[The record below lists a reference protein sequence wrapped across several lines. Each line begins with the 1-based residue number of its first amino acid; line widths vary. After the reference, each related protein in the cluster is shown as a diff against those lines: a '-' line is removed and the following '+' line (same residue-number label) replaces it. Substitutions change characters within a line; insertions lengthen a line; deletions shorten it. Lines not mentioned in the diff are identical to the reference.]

1 MSAAMPGPG
10 EPWIDVP
17 TLLQSPV
24 VREAIGKA
32 EKKATSLTPD
42 PISQEYL
49 DRLLARSVGMATE
62 ILFDLS
68 GKRFTGKCGPKTI
81 RPVARPLDAD
91 TLGLIYRGYGPN
103 GYGIVGMGSSSAPPA
118 ISWYG
123 VTYAPEIELPDFPI
137 RDVLSVYIDGVLI
150 PADEYELRDDRSLIR
165 MRPTQSSVPTERYGW
180 PTAQNLDIPDTQQGT
195 FSITYTYGTDPGDG
209 GRVACLKF
217 AEVLACGALGDHSRY
232 PERLQSISRQGVSMQ
247 VASVVDALKEKGTG
261 IYEVDVW
268 LLAVNPSRLR
278 RRAVA
283 WSPDRPAA
291 PTQGRRYQ

>member
-1 MSAAMPGPG
+1 MSGPTPGPG
-10 EPWIDVP
+10 QPWIDVA

-32 EKKATSLTPD
+32 EKKTSTLTPE
-42 PISQEYL
+42 PITQDYV
-49 DRLLARSVGMATE
+49 DRLLSRAIGMATE
-62 ILFDLS
+62 VLFDLS
-68 GKRFTGKCGPKTI
+68 GRRYTGQCGPKTI
-81 RPVARPLDAD
+81 RPVARPVDAD

-123 VTYAPEIELPDFPI
+123 VTFAPEIELPDFPVI
-137 RDVLSVYIDGVLI
+137 AVESVYIDGVLI
-150 PADEYELRDDRSLIR
+150 PSDEYELRDAKSLIR
-165 MRPTQSSVPTERYGW
+165 MRPTPSSTPTERYGW
-180 PTAQNLDIPDTQQGT
+180 PTAQNLDLSDTQQGT
-195 FSITYTYGTDPGDG
+195 FSITYIYGTDPGDG
-209 GRVACLKF
+209 GRMACLKF
-217 AEVLACGALGDHSRY
+217 AEILACGALGDHSRY
-232 PERLQSISRQGVSMQ
+232 PERLQSVTRQGVSMQ
-247 VASVVDALKEKGTG
+247 VASIVDALKEKGTG

-268 LLAVNPSRLR
+268 LLAVNPTRLR